1 MAVIEAKKL
10 TKYYGKARGIIGV
23 DLSINEG
30 DFFGFIGPNGAGKS
44 TTTRSLLGLITP
56 TSGSGTVLGFDCV
69 HQKTQLLSQ
78 VGYIPSEAMFYQG
91 MKVSE
96 IITLSAR
103 MRRKECSKQAKLLCE
118 RFELDTKRKVEELS
132 LGNRK
137 KLSIICALQH
147 KPKLYICDEPTSG
160 LDPLM
165 QREFFEVLK
174 EKNAQ
179 GATVFLSSHVL
190 SEIGRHCRHAAVV
203 REGKIIA
210 NGTVEELTAST
221 AKRVVL
227 HGIVDVPNLEGMI
240 DVEKNGNH
248 ISFLYAGEIPRLISA
263 LNGLQIE
270 DMSISEPDLEEMFMH
285 FYGGEQ
291 DDNI

>member
-69 HQKTQLLSQ
+69 RQKTQLLSQ

-147 KPKLYICDEPTSG
+147 EPKLYICDEPTSG

>member
-1 MAVIEAKKL
+1 M
-10 TKYYGKARGIIGV
+10 
-23 DLSINEG
+23 
-30 DFFGFIGPNGAGKS
+30 
-44 TTTRSLLGLITP
+44 
-56 TSGSGTVLGFDCV
+56 
-69 HQKTQLLSQ
+69 
-78 VGYIPSEAMFYQG
+78 
-91 MKVSE
+91 
-96 IITLSAR
+96 
-103 MRRKECSKQAKLLCE
+103 
-118 RFELDTKRKVEELS
+118 
-132 LGNRK
+132 
-137 KLSIICALQH
+137 
-147 KPKLYICDEPTSG
+147 
-160 LDPLM
+160 
-165 QREFFEVLK
+165 
-174 EKNAQ
+174 
-179 GATVFLSSHVL
+179 L

-248 ISFLYAGEIPRLISA
+248 TSFLYAGEIPRLISA